1 MSVYKFDFEVHGYMQ
16 GAGKLVSV
24 NDVDAVMKAVV
35 DDMQLD
41 VDKLKQRIAELEKQA
56 HKNEVELLKA
66 LMYAPS
72 SPVSPN
78 KALEIEVWYGKFKQ
92 LRKQAKQLEEQE

>member
-1 MSVYKFDFEVHGYMQ
+1 MNNQSIKTLL
-16 GAGKLVSV
+16 KLSKHC
-24 NDVDAVMKAVV
+24 NIY
-35 DDMQLD
+35 LD
-41 VDKLKQRIAELEKQA
+41 REQAKTVLDYINELERKV
-56 HKNEVELLKA
+56 HTNDVELLKA

-92 LRKQAKQLEEQE
+92 LRKGGE